1 MAINVS
7 ALTAYVEEQRLPLI
21 RKTIFAAPSVK
32 YFNLQTGVKHA
43 AALNILNTTVAFGDG
58 ASCGWDEAGTSA
70 FSQRTLEVGN
80 YKVNMSFCDKAM
92 LKYWNGYDV
101 RVAAGQKSL
110 PFEEEF
116 INGVIDK
123 VKQAIEKNIWQG
135 VKATDR
141 MDGILTILNSE
152 SSAIKVDAEAGATV
166 YEKVLAAYENIPAD
180 ILDKASIFIGVDD
193 FRDLC
198 VELTAKNLY
207 HYVSELD
214 EKLEIILPGTSTRV
228 LAVSGLNGTH
238 TIVAA
243 DGDNIYYGVDMEGD
257 EEKFDLWY
265 SQDNQEFRLAI
276 NFNAG
281 VQVAFP
287 DEIVL
292 VQDASSDSE

>member
-32 YFNLQTGVKHA
+32 HFNLQTGIKHS
-43 AALNILNTTVAFGDG
+43 AALNILSTTVAFGDG
-58 ASCGWDEAGTSA
+58 ATCGWDEAGSSA
-70 FSQRTLEVGN
+70 FSQRVLEVGN
-80 YKVNMSFCDKAM
+80 YKVNMSFCDRAM
-92 LKYWNGYDV
+92 LKYWNGYEV

-116 INGVIDK
+116 VNGVIDG
-123 VKQAIEKNIWQG
+123 IKNQMEHNVWQG

-141 MDGILTILNSE
+141 MDGILTILAGEASVITPTVPA
-152 SSAIKVDAEAGATV
+152 SATIYDKA
-166 YEKVLAAYENIPAD
+166 LLAYENIPASK
-180 ILDKASIFIGVDD
+180 LDKAAIFMGVDD
-193 FRDLC
+193 FRSL
-198 VELTAKNLY
+198 VLALTAANLY
-207 HYVSELD
+207 HYDPKVDNEM
-214 EKLEIILPGTSTRV
+214 EIILPGTSTKV
-228 LAVSGLNGTH
+228 YGVSGLNASAS
-238 TIVAA
+238 IVAA
-243 DGDNIYYGVDMEGD
+243 DPENIFYGVDMEGD
-257 EEKFDLWY
+257 DEKFDLWY

-292 VQDASSDSE
+292 VA

>member
-7 ALTAYVEEQRLPLI
+7 ALTAYVDEQRLPLI

-32 YFNLQTGVKHA
+32 HFNLQTGVKHS

-58 ASCGWDEAGTSA
+58 ATCGWDEAGSSA

-92 LKYWNGYDV
+92 LKYWNGYEV

-110 PFEEEF
+110 PFEEDF
-116 INGVIDK
+116 VAGVIDG
-123 VKQAIEKNIWQG
+123 VAEKLETIIWQG
-135 VKATDR
+135 VKATDKI
-141 MDGILTILNSE
+141 DGILTILGKE
-152 SSAIKVDAEAGATV
+152 STVIKTEAGTTI
-166 YEKVLAAYENIPAD
+166 YDSVLKAYKAIPAKK
-180 ILDKASIFIGVDD
+180 LNKAAMFLGVDK
-193 FRDLC
+193 FRDL
-198 VELTAKNLY
+198 VLELTAKNLY
-207 HYVSELD
+207 HYNPAVD
-214 EKLEIILPGTSTRV
+214 EKMEIVLPGTNTRV
-228 LAVSGLNGTH
+228 IAVSGLNGKTSV
-238 TIVAA
+238 VAA
-243 DGDNIYYGVDMEGD
+243 DPENIYYGVDMEGD

-287 DEIVL
+287 DEVVL
-292 VQDASSDSE
+292 GAL

>member
-7 ALTAYVEEQRLPLI
+7 ALTAYVDEQRLPLI

-32 YFNLQTGVKHA
+32 HFNLQTGVKHS

-58 ASCGWDEAGTSA
+58 ATCGWDEAGSSA

-101 RVAAGQKSL
+101 RVAAGQKTL
-110 PFEEEF
+110 PFEEDF
-116 INGVIDK
+116 VNGVIDG
-123 VKQAIEKNIWQG
+123 VAEKLETIIWQG
-135 VKATDR
+135 VKATDKI
-141 MDGILTILNSE
+141 DGILTILGKE
-152 SSAIKVDAEAGATV
+152 GTVIKSEAGTTI
-166 YEKVLAAYENIPAD
+166 YDSVLNAYKAIPAKK
-180 ILDKASIFIGVDD
+180 LDKAALFLGVDK
-193 FRDLC
+193 FRDL
-198 VELTAKNLY
+198 VLELTAKNLY
-207 HYVSELD
+207 HYNPAVD
-214 EKLEIILPGTSTRV
+214 EKREIVLPGTNTRV
-228 LAVSGLNGTH
+228 IGVSGWNGKSNV
-238 TIVAA
+238 VAA
-243 DGDNIYYGVDMEGD
+243 DPENIYYGVDMEGD

-287 DEIVL
+287 DEVVL
-292 VQDASSDSE
+292 GAL

>member
-7 ALTAYVEEQRLPLI
+7 ALTAYVDEQRLPLI

-32 YFNLQTGVKHA
+32 HFNLQTGVKHS

-58 ASCGWDEAGTSA
+58 ATCGWDEAGSSA

-101 RVAAGQKSL
+101 RVAAGQKTL
-110 PFEEEF
+110 PFEEDF
-116 INGVIDK
+116 VNGVIEG
-123 VKQAIEKNIWQG
+123 VAEKLETIIWQG
-135 VKATDR
+135 VKATDKI
-141 MDGILTILNSE
+141 DGILTILGAEGSV
-152 SSAIKVDAEAGATV
+152 IKTEAGTTI
-166 YEKVLAAYENIPAD
+166 YDSVLKAYKAIPAKK
-180 ILDKASIFIGVDD
+180 LDKAAMFIGVDK
-193 FRDLC
+193 FRDL
-198 VELTAKNLY
+198 VLELTAKNLY
-207 HYVSELD
+207 HYNPTVD
-214 EKLEIILPGTSTRV
+214 EKMEIVLPGTNTRV
-228 LAVSGLNGTH
+228 IAVSGLNGKASV
-238 TIVAA
+238 VAA
-243 DGDNIYYGVDMEGD
+243 DPENIYYGVDMEGD

-287 DEIVL
+287 DEVVL
-292 VQDASSDSE
+292 GAL

>member
-7 ALTAYVEEQRLPLI
+7 ALSEYVEEQRLPLI
-21 RKTIFAAPSVK
+21 RKSVFAAPSTK

-43 AALNILNTTVAFGDG
+43 AALNILNTEVAFGDG
-58 ASCGWDEAGTSA
+58 GACGWDEAGSNS

-92 LKYWNGYDV
+92 LKYWMGYEV

-110 PFEEEF
+110 PFEEYFTDSIVDE
-116 INGVIDK
+116 
-123 VKQAIEKNIWQG
+123 VKNAIEKNIWQG
-135 VKATDR
+135 VKATDK
-141 MDGILTILNSE
+141 MDGILTILEGENDVIE
-152 SSAIKVDAEAGATV
+152 VEAAANATV
-166 YEKVLAAYENIPAD
+166 YERVLEAYKAIPAS

-198 VELTAKNLY
+198 LELTAKNLY

-214 EKLEIILPGTSTRV
+214 AKLEIILPGTSTKIH
-228 LAVSGLNGTH
+228 AVAGLNGTH
-238 TIVAA
+238 KIVAA

-265 SQDNQEFRLAI
+265 SKDNQEFRLAI

-287 DEIVL
+287 DEIV
-292 VQDASSDSE
+292 VVSVA